1 MKTTDASIMPFSPSE
16 RVGLEANFGRDAEYY
31 EQAGQTFAIEFTEI
45 DPGSYLHEAFA
56 IERLPNGE
64 LRNSKKPDNEFDWES
79 AEAFRGAKFE

>member
-16 RVGLEANFGRDAEYY
+16 RVGRDAEYY

-64 LRNSKKPDNEFDWES
+64 LRNSKTPDNEFDWES